1 MMKDNYSVL
10 LLKPMND
17 KHYTKTFL
25 IDNSNFANTYPSCL
39 GAANWSQVTGKCHLL
54 AYASLGHFVLS
65 WYVYTHTHDNHSPP
79 TFMMTIVYPFND
91 ILLAEPFIRAVA
103 SFGL

>member
-25 IDNSNFANTYPSCL
+25 IDNSNLANTYPSSL
-39 GAANWSQVTGKCHLL
+39 GAANWSQVTAKCHL

-65 WYVYTHTHDNHSPP
+65 WYVYTHTRQPFPSHFHDDNSLS
-79 TFMMTIVYPFND
+79 IQ
-91 ILLAEPFIRAVA
+91 
-103 SFGL
+103 

>member
-25 IDNSNFANTYPSCL
+25 IDNSNLANTYPSYL
-39 GAANWSQVTGKCHLL
+39 GAANWSQVTAKWNL

-65 WYVYTHTHDNHSPP
+65 WYVYTAHDNHSPP

-91 ILLAEPFIRAVA
+91 TLLAEPFIRAVA

>member
-25 IDNSNFANTYPSCL
+25 IDNSNYTNTYPSSL
-39 GAANWSQVTGKCHLL
+39 GLANWSQVAGKCSLL
-54 AYASLGHFVLS
+54 DNAFLGNFVLS
-65 WYVYTHTHDNHSPP
+65 W
-79 TFMMTIVYPFND
+79 
-91 ILLAEPFIRAVA
+91 
-103 SFGL
+103 